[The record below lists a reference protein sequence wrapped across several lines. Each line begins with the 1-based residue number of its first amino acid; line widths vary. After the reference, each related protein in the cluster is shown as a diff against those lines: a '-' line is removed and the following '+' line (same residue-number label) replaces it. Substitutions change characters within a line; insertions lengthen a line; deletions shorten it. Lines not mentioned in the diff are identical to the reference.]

1 MSAQGGGRP
10 GGQESS
16 TRYRFADYPAFA
28 VTADLAVFTI
38 RAGALCVLL
47 VPQGSSPYHGYWA
60 LPGGF
65 VRADESAEE
74 AAYRELSEKIGA
86 ATFGGHLEQLRTYSD
101 PGRDPRMRSVSV
113 AHVAMAPQ
121 LPEPRPGSHMSTA
134 RWWPVEDLNLDDAA
148 SPDAP
153 ALAFDHTQILADA
166 LERVRAR
173 LEYTTLA
180 ARLVE
185 EPFTLADLRHV
196 YAAVWRNPPDS
207 DTFQRAVLGTE
218 GFVVEMAPGSEHG
231 EAHKPQPPL
240 YRRGSAAVLHPPM
253 RRPPPVA
260 AGSGAP

>member
-1 MSAQGGGRP
+1 MSAQGGGRH
-10 GGQESS
+10 GGQELSA
-16 TRYRFADYPAFA
+16 RYRLADYPAFA

-38 RAGALCVLL
+38 REDTLCVLL
-47 VPQGSSPYHGYWA
+47 VQQGATPYHGYWA

-74 AAYRELSEKIGA
+74 AAYREFSEEIGA

-113 AHVAMAPQ
+113 AHVALAPQ
-121 LPEPRPGSHMSTA
+121 LPDPQPGNGTVAA

-153 ALAFDHTQILADA
+153 VLAFDHTQILADA

-180 ARLVE
+180 ARFVE
-185 EPFTLADLRHV
+185 EPFTLADLRRV
-196 YAAVWRNPPDS
+196 YSAVWRNPPDS
-207 DTFQRAVLGTE
+207 DGFRRAVLSAE
-218 GFVVEMAPGSEHG
+218 GFVVEVAPGSEDG
-231 EAHKPQPPL
+231 AARQRQPPL
-240 YRRGSAAVLHPPM
+240 YRRGSATVLHPPM

-260 AGSGAP
+260 ADGTA